1 MWGVWVVFKP
11 PYMNKIQVSK
21 KFILVLIALLCSLVR
36 MGLRIAF
43 RGGVGSAAPSE
54 LSLCFAYVYPG
65 FHFGLC
71 PHYTLGFEEVSC
83 LRHSILPSPNQS
95 HTITHIKNR
104 IIHPFKIQRHTY
116 WNLTM
121 HTFKLKNI
129 HYSKLNG
136 THIQIEQYT
145 HSKSNDIPIEI

>member
-1 MWGVWVVFKP
+1 MRYK
-11 PYMNKIQVSK
+11 QQK

-116 WNLTM
+116 
-121 HTFKLKNI
+121 
-129 HYSKLNG
+129 
-136 THIQIEQYT
+136 
-145 HSKSNDIPIEI
+145 

>member
-1 MWGVWVVFKP
+1 MRYRAQKKFQLFLEVYDSRTGARLDSILEKPFWAERLSRAAVQSLYTCKSLYMWGAWVVP
-11 PYMNKIQVSK
+11 
-21 KFILVLIALLCSLVR
+21 LLK
-36 MGLRIAF
+36 
-43 RGGVGSAAPSE
+43 E

-116 WNLTM
+116 
-121 HTFKLKNI
+121 
-129 HYSKLNG
+129 
-136 THIQIEQYT
+136 
-145 HSKSNDIPIEI
+145 

>member
-1 MWGVWVVFKP
+1 MR
-11 PYMNKIQVSK
+11 YRQQK
-21 KFILVLIALLCSLVR
+21 KFILVLSALLCSLVR

-104 IIHPFKIQRHTY
+104 TIHPFQFQRHRPFGS
-116 WNLTM
+116 N
-121 HTFKLKNI
+121 NI
-129 HYSKLNG
+129 HHSKFNG
-136 THIQIEQYT
+136 THIQIKQYT
-145 HSKSNDIPIEI
+145 HSCNEP

>member
-1 MWGVWVVFKP
+1 MYDSRADARLDGTLEEPFWTERLSRAAVQSLYTCKSLYVW
-11 PYMNKIQVSK
+11 
-21 KFILVLIALLCSLVR
+21 
-36 MGLRIAF
+36 

-116 WNLTM
+116 
-121 HTFKLKNI
+121 
-129 HYSKLNG
+129 
-136 THIQIEQYT
+136 
-145 HSKSNDIPIEI
+145 